1 MRTTISTSIMTCV
14 ALATLP
20 ARAADTTYERLAN
33 PEPQNWLMHH
43 HDYSAQRYSPLDLIN
58 RGNIANLRL
67 LFAVALESCTAA
79 RDSSLRSMRTDAP
92 PPI

>member
-43 HDYSAQRYSPLDLIN
+43 SH
-58 RGNIANLRL
+58 G
-67 LFAVALESCTAA
+67 
-79 RDSSLRSMRTDAP
+79 
-92 PPI
+92 